1 MAINLLEY
9 VEYLQC
15 QQGRSLNELA
25 ENFKNSVRS
34 VQRHLAAIQVEYP
47 NTLTE
52 AKRGNQKVFRC
63 TQPKA
68 FVGVALK
75 ASDVI
80 MIHTLNKA
88 VHALQQDGCVDDADV
103 LIGFVA
109 HLRRNI
115 PRAAWKRCEE
125 LLARLAACDNVKG
138 SQTAI
143 KDGIKRRV
151 QLAVIADRDAKFI
164 LHDGSTIIGKPMKM
178 QEGVYGACLVVC
190 AKDGECVIPLADIE
204 TVGGVDDV
212 LAKQFAA

>member
-1 MAINLLEY
+1 LAINLLAY

-15 QQGRSLNELA
+15 KHGRSLNELA
-25 ENFKNSVRS
+25 AKFETSVRS

-52 AKRGNQKVFRC
+52 DKRGNQKVFRF

-88 VHALQQDGCVDDADV
+88 VYALQEGGCADDADV
-103 LIGFVA
+103 LMGFVA

-115 PRAAWKRCEE
+115 PRAAWMRCEQ

-138 SQTAI
+138 IQTAI

-164 LHDGSTIIGKPMKM
+164 LHDGSSIIGKPLKM
-178 QEGVYGACLVVC
+178 QEGVYGACLLVC
-190 AKDGECVIPLADIE
+190 TKNGECVIPLADIE
-204 TVGGVDDV
+204 AVGGLDDV